1 MAGDCP
7 TGNIP
12 QRVCDLETALAAILA
27 SVGHSPFTLTYSGA
41 VFAFDLEA
49 QTGNIPLAPEA
60 VTSTPDTVVWADD
73 TARALLAPVALNQ
86 IGIQTTD
93 ATNGN
98 KSLWVATGLAVGNW
112 ALKVGT
118 MGVQNSNSVSVT
130 GGSIT
135 GITDLLVADGG
146 TGASNAA
153 GARTNLAIAS
163 GTPAIGVIDWVLT
176 DTWFEFISAN
186 ATYSFTNEADG
197 TAITVVVASGGAYT
211 VAWPLDVVWPGGV
224 EPVHSGSGFADVYTF
239 VHINGD
245 TYGTVVQGYPNSD
258 ITALA

>member
-1 MAGDCP
+1 MPECP
-7 TGNIP
+7 TGNIT

-27 SVGHSPFTLTYSGA
+27 SVGHPPFTLTYSGDT
-41 VFAFDLEA
+41 FSYDEDL
-49 QTGNIPLAPEA
+49 QTGNIPVAPES
-60 VTSTPDTVVWADD
+60 VSSDPDTVVWADD
-73 TARALLAPVALNQ
+73 TARALLVPLALNQ

-98 KSLWVATGLAVGNW
+98 KSIWVATGLLAGNW
-112 ALKVGT
+112 ALKVGSL
-118 MGVQNSNSVSVT
+118 GVQNSGTVSIT

-146 TGASNAA
+146 TGASTAA
-153 GARTNLAIAS
+153 GARVNLAIAS
-163 GTPAIGVIDWVLT
+163 AAPAIGVINWAIS

-186 ATYSFTNEADG
+186 ATYSFTGLADG

-211 VAWPLDVVWPGGV
+211 VSWPLTVVWPGGI

-239 VHINGD
+239 VRINGD
-245 TYGTVVQGYPNSD
+245 VYGTVVQGYPNSD
-258 ITALA
+258 ITAIV